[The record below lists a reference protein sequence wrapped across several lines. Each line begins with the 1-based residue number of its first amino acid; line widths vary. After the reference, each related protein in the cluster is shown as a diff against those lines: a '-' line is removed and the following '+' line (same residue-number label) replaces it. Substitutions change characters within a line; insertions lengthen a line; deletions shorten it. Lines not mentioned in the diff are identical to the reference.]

1 MSTLGLRLIFYF
13 THLCEDAELCHL
25 RRNSSALLPI
35 LKGAPGHSKFHGR
48 FFSRPRMSRP
58 PVKQNMRKVYPRRK
72 QFRTLLPSPT
82 VPGPRRTRS
91 SAGGLRHLTLRDRI
105 TPLSADLAAHGHTRA
120 LALKKLRRICQAEV
134 RGLKERLTPATVK
147 LYLFKYRER
156 RKDRRKKWQQGYYRT
171 NREKIG
177 AYAVGSISSRLP
189 KDAGGNILP
198 TGPPFLGRRSPIMTR
213 RRSTF
218 LAGQPADPDEFQVEF
233 ERRNAPLPDRLIG
246 EFHPDQRS
254 RVRMRLVSF
263 CQSWV
268 EDCRRQTQNKPPL

>member
-1 MSTLGLRLIFYF
+1 
-13 THLCEDAELCHL
+13 
-25 RRNSSALLPI
+25 
-35 LKGAPGHSKFHGR
+35 
-48 FFSRPRMSRP
+48 MSRP
-58 PVKQNMRKVYPRRK
+58 PIKQNLRKVYPRRK

-105 TPLSADLAAHGHTRA
+105 TPLSADLVAHGHTRA

-134 RGLKERLTPATVK
+134 RRLKERLTPATVK
-147 LYLFKYRER
+147 LYLFKPRER

-218 LAGQPADPDEFQVEF
+218 LAGQPADPDELQVEF
-233 ERRNAPLPDRLIG
+233 DRRVARLLIASSANFIPISAAGFVCVWSLFARAGSRIVAVRHRINHPYEHPLSKSPRK
-246 EFHPDQRS
+246 PTQTATTRQA
-254 RVRMRLVSF
+254 
-263 CQSWV
+263 CQAS
-268 EDCRRQTQNKPPL
+268 